1 MPEKPVMTRSLSIDA
16 TALNQLDLAPVEAL
30 LQTDNTP
37 WTDLEQQL
45 QFSLDFPRDPND
57 PRELSEIPEVRLWF
71 LRLDARYP
79 WTVLL
84 LDWRSGE
91 LGRYVAMLVPH
102 QFHPTE
108 GIQFNPEALEL
119 WLMQRIFLLDDWLRQ
134 QGQEGTNRLKSLAQI
149 LGYELDD
156 DFFNLLRAS

>member
-1 MPEKPVMTRSLSIDA
+1 MTRSLSIDA
-16 TALNQLDLAPVEAL
+16 AALEQLDLAAVESL
-30 LQTDNTP
+30 LAHTP

-45 QFSLDFPRDPND
+45 QFALDLPRDPND
-57 PRELSEIPEVRLWF
+57 PRELSEIDEVRLWF

-79 WTVLL
+79 WLVLL

-119 WLMQRIFLLDDWLRQ
+119 WLMQRMFLLDDWLRK
-134 QGQEGTNRLKSLAQI
+134 QGQEGTARLKNLAQM
-149 LGYELDD
+149 LGYELED
-156 DFFNLLRAS
+156 DFFNLLRAG